1 MLEQTRD
8 ALNAGDYDALRG
20 QVLESLGLVDATAV
34 FARHMVDERNAEW
47 LPRLGAILNDG
58 HAVVVVGAMHFP
70 GSYGVDRASA
80 RAGICGRRDQVAGG
94 GDRRHALTYCQLLE
108 QLRSVSLL
116 HQEGHSLLVE

>member
-8 ALNAGDYDALRG
+8 ALNAGDYDTLRG
-20 QVLESLGLVDATAV
+20 QVLESLASVDAAAV

-70 GSYGVDRASA
+70 GPTGLIALLREQGYAVHVIKWPEAATVD
-80 RAGICGRRDQVAGG
+80 
-94 GDRRHALTYCQLLE
+94 TP
-108 QLRSVSLL
+108 
-116 HQEGHSLLVE
+116 